1 MVFLTFGFGGKLNVL
16 KSFSFRKKQK
26 EIKIFPLLQN
36 WRLFQENL
44 QFYVTKNQ
52 NRRKTEQKEIKGPLR
67 WPPRKF
73 DLSRRFIYWQNER
86 CLLLGSVHLENLK
99 ANQRQLIIPSYNS
112 YEICYIARY
121 IRTIRCDNSFHL
133 QINAYDVEHRYII
146 EFHNFLMFGLVL
158 YLNQI

>member
-1 MVFLTFGFGGKLNVL
+1 MIISIMVATRHWPDEYSVENNFD
-16 KSFSFRKKQK
+16 
-26 EIKIFPLLQN
+26 LL
-36 WRLFQENL
+36 W
-44 QFYVTKNQ
+44 
-52 NRRKTEQKEIKGPLR
+52 

-133 QINAYDVEHRYII
+133 QINDNWVLHVCFSAKIEPNII
-146 EFHNFLMFGLVL
+146 WKKYQILMTYQNRKKVSGLWRFF
-158 YLNQI
+158 